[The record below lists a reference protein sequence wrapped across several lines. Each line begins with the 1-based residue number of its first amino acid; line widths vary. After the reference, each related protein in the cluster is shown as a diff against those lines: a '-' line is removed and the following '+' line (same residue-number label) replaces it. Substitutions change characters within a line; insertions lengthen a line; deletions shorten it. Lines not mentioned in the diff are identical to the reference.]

1 MTFWVAGAVV
11 AGSVGSALIS
21 GNAAQKASSGQVNEA
36 NNATALEQQEFNT
49 IQGNQQP
56 FINAGQGAV
65 GQLAAGTQPGGQ
77 FSGSFTPQDFLN
89 NQDPAYGFMQQQGQ
103 QAVERSGAAQGLDL
117 SGGTLKGLTQYSQGL
132 ASNEYQNAYNRYMS
146 SRNQNYSELS
156 GLAGIGSGANAT
168 AAQAGIGMTGQI
180 ANSMAGGANA
190 AAAGTVGQAN
200 AFSGAL
206 GSMGNYAGQYGIL
219 SQVGLLGG
227 GQTFNNGV
235 ISNAGNVNSGID
247 MSGIN
252 PDNLGYGV

>member
-1 MTFWVAGAVV
+1 MTFGLSGTAALAIGIGAAGI
-11 AGSVGSALIS
+11 GSALIS
-21 GNAAQKASSGQVNEA
+21 GNAAEKAASGQVNAA
-36 NNATALEQQEFNT
+36 NNATDLERQEFNT

-56 FINAGQGAV
+56 FITAGQGAV
-65 GQLAAGTQPGGQ
+65 GQLAQGTQAGGQ

-156 GLAGIGSGANAT
+156 TLAGIGSGANAT
-168 AAQAGIGMTGQI
+168 AAQAGIGMTSQI
-180 ANSMAGGANA
+180 AGSMAGGANA

-200 AFSGAL
+200 AFSGAI
-206 GSMGNYAGQYGIL
+206 GSMGNYAGQYGAL
-219 SQVGLLGG
+219 SSLGLLGG
-227 GQTFNNGV
+227 TQSPGAALDAATQIPV
-235 ISNAGNVNSGID
+235 SSG
-247 MSGIN
+247 
-252 PDNLGYGV
+252 PAPAPA

>member
-1 MTFWVAGAVV
+1 MGLAAGIMGVA
-11 AGSVGSALIS
+11 SIGSALIGSNAS
-21 GNAAQKASSGQVNEA
+21 GNAASAQENAA
-36 NNATALEQQEFNT
+36 NNATQVQQQEFNT
-49 IQGNQQP
+49 IQGEEQP

-77 FSGSFTPQDFLN
+77 FTGSFTPQDFLN

-132 ASNEYQNAYNRYMS
+132 ASNEYQNSYNRYMS

-156 GLAGIGSGANAT
+156 GIAGMG
-168 AAQAGIGMTGQI
+168 QAGASNAASQGNVATGQM
-180 ANSMAGGANA
+180 ANSMSGGANA

-206 GSMGNYAGQYGIL
+206 SSIGNYAGQYGIM
-219 SQVGLLGG
+219 SQMGLLGG
-227 GQTFNNGV
+227 SSVDPSIQTFPAGV
-235 ISNAGNVNSGID
+235 QSGT
-247 MSGIN
+247 G
-252 PDNLGYGV
+252 GAF